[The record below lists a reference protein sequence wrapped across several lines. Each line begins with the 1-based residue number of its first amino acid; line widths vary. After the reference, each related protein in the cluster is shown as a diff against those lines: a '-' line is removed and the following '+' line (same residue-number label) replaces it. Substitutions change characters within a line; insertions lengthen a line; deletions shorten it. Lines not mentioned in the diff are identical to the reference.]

1 MMFSERETFVIEQS
15 KLAIKNLIFSKKL
28 LWNGITR
35 NVVIAGGFFTSTIQ
49 NSKVK
54 DIDIFVLD
62 NDVAV
67 YNDLTNGYYKAEPT
81 AQIHINNQG
90 EWSRSEIMR
99 YKHNPNILDVINNNK
114 TLAQYILTNYK
125 TREELLNHF
134 DYKHCKVSYVPNDD
148 KLYINRE
155 TFDCI
160 KTKTL
165 KWNNKQ
171 LDNPQQIY
179 RKNKLLNTG
188 WVPETPF
195 EMSAKVLTN
204 GQIKESYQKLQEEA
218 MANVLATYGS
228 YTISKQDLDNA
239 GITAQTVD
247 ELLNPTK

>member
-1 MMFSERETFVIEQS
+1 MTGVQTCA
-15 KLAIKNLIFSKKL
+15 LPIF
-28 LWNGITR
+28 
-35 NVVIAGGFFTSTIQ
+35 
-49 NSKVK
+49 
-54 DIDIFVLD
+54 
-62 NDVAV
+62 
-67 YNDLTNGYYKAEPT
+67 
-81 AQIHINNQG
+81 
-90 EWSRSEIMR
+90 
-99 YKHNPNILDVINNNK
+99 INNNVTK
-114 TLAQYILTNYK
+114 AQYILTTYK
-125 TREELLNHF
+125 TREELLAHF
-134 DYKHCKVSYVPNDD
+134 DYKHCKVSYVPEND

-171 LDNPQQIY
+171 LDNPRQIY